1 MVVISLNKIATK
13 EYYELKKR
21 IAEKLMLEE
30 KDISA
35 SLVIHELYKVF
46 MSERRT

>member
-13 EYYELKKR
+13 EFYELKKR
-21 IAEKLMLEE
+21 IAEQLNLNL
-30 KDISA
+30 DDVSA

-46 MSERRT
+46 MSEKRT